1 MGNTIVFKTPRVG
14 GLVHMPLL
22 EAYRDC
28 FPPGVV
34 NVVHGSGR
42 EVFSPVMKQ
51 GGVNIL
57 AFIGT
62 HSAAQ
67 QLHQSHPHPFSVR
80 LALGLDAKNPAIVTS
95 KADLD
100 VAASEITL
108 GALSYNGQRCTAI
121 KIIFVH
127 ESVADDLVKR
137 LKSNIEKLVLGLP
150 WDKGVGIT
158 PVAEPQ
164 KPKYH
169 AEVIADAVAKG
180 AAVVTGNKFDR
191 TLCAPTLLYPC
202 TLDMRICDE
211 EQFGPV
217 VPVVRYRE
225 PAELEAYFIATKYGQ
240 QASVFT
246 TDASEVPGVLDFL
259 AHHVTVELLCLI
271 VCFSL
276 TSVATHSESTSTRS
290 ASAVQTRCPFRE
302 EKSAR
307 PARCPCG
314 THCKDRPCFA
324 VSFVY

>member
-42 EVFSPVMKQ
+42 ECFTPVMKQ
-51 GGVNIL
+51 GGVSIL

-67 QLHQSHPHPFSVR
+67 SLHQAHPHPFTVR

-100 VAASEITL
+100 VAASEIVL

-121 KIIFVH
+121 KITFVH
-127 ESVADDLVKR
+127 ESVADELVKR
-137 LKSNIEKLVLGLP
+137 VKAGIEKLVLGLP
-150 WDKGVGIT
+150 WDKGVGVT
-158 PVAEPQ
+158 PVAEPA

-169 AEVIADAVAKG
+169 ADVIADAVAKG
-180 AAVVTGNKFDR
+180 ATVVTGNKFDR

-202 TLDMRICDE
+202 TVDMRICVE

-217 VPVVRYRE
+217 VPIVRYKNE
-225 PAELEAYFIATKYGQ
+225 AELESYFIGTEYGQ

-246 TDASEVPGVLDFL
+246 TDATEVPRLLDFL
-259 AHHVTVELLCLI
+259 AHHVTVRSLCCCCL
-271 VCFSL
+271 VCNCF
-276 TSVATHSESTSTRS
+276 RS
-290 ASAVQTRCPFRE
+290 ASSWR
-302 EKSAR
+302 S
-307 PARCPCG
+307 
-314 THCKDRPCFA
+314 CFCLCL
-324 VSFVY
+324 VLISFAASSQASCASFFACFSPLL